1 MKIGIDIGN
10 VIIGGDHE
18 DKSFFGD
25 TYLETPEV
33 SDAFRSIRELKEAG
47 HEIFLVSKCGAVVQ
61 SKTLHWLRY
70 HEFSRRTNVTGPPF
84 FVFDRRDKSPVA
96 RALKLDLFI
105 DDRDDIIISMHWMQ
119 YAILFKSWT
128 ETMREIRE
136 LT

>member
-25 TYLETPEV
+25 DYLETPEV
-33 SDAFRSIRELKEAG
+33 ADAFWSIRELKEAG
-47 HEIFLVSKCGAVVQ
+47 HEIFLVSKCGAIVQ

-70 HEFSRRTNVTGPPF
+70 HEFSRRTNVNGTPF
-84 FVFDRRDKSPVA
+84 FVFDRRDKAPVA

-105 DDRDDIIISMHWMQ
+105 DDRDDIIVSMNRVRF
-119 YAILFKSWT
+119 AILFKSWA
-128 ETMREIRE
+128 ETMQEIKE

>member
-10 VIIGGDHE
+10 VIIGGGGE
-18 DKSFFGD
+18 DTSFFGD
-25 TYLETPEV
+25 NYLETPEV
-33 SDAFRSIRELKEAG
+33 GDAFRSIRELKEAG

-70 HEFSRRTNVTGPPF
+70 HEFSRRTNVNGTPF

-105 DDRDDIIISMHWMQ
+105 DDRDDIIVSMHWMQ
-119 YAILFKSWT
+119 YAILFKSWA
-128 ETMREIRE
+128 ETMQEIRE